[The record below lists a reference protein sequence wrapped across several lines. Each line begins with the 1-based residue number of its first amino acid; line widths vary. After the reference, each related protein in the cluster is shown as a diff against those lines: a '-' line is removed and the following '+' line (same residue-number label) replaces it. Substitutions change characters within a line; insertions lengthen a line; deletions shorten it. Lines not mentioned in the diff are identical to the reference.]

1 MAEHAPTEY
10 ATATGNDYAE
20 HEGTYSLVMK
30 LSKVATAAV
39 ILIVIS
45 LGIGGVTG
53 HWGLCGLGVVAALV
67 TGVIGGLSEKGTI
80 LPTVVAGVAVVG
92 LWLLIK

>member
-1 MAEHAPTEY
+1 MAEQAHEY
-10 ATATGNDYAE
+10 ATATGNDYSE
-20 HEGTYSLVMK
+20 HERTYALVMK

-53 HWGLCGLGVVAALV
+53 AWALCGLGVVLATV
-67 TGVIGGLSEKGTI
+67 TGVIGGMSEKGTI
-80 LPTVVAGVAVVG
+80 TPVLIAGVVLVA
-92 LWLLIK
+92 LWQFFG

>member
-1 MAEHAPTEY
+1 MAEHAPEY

-20 HEGTYSLVMK
+20 HEGTYALVMK
-30 LSKVATAAV
+30 LSKVATAAI

-67 TGVIGGLSEKGTI
+67 TGTIGGLSKNGTI
-80 LPTVVAGVAVVG
+80 VPTIVAGVVVVG
-92 LWLLIK
+92 LWFLLK